1 MLRILHTNN
10 SLPYSW
16 LVDPNSEFEPGMIAQ
31 LKVYGNQ
38 IVCGVSDGLSPI
50 GIIDDM
56 KKTSFSSAK
65 VDEVCIIPCPVP
77 TLSGSTYVTPID
89 LKYELE
95 NPNIYPN
102 SFVCNPELVV
112 LNARNGVITVP
123 AGTPLNY
130 SSTNSGIFDSIRVI
144 VRYSYQVPGIPGENS
159 TEGTGRVTVWTSKII
174 AATDQFDTSASYAL
188 NSILFCGIDGK
199 LSTSR
204 IDETYPPVGIVTAP
218 PTAIYSFLE
227 FKTYF

>member
-1 MLRILHTNN
+1 
-10 SLPYSW
+10 
-16 LVDPNSEFEPGMIAQ
+16 
-31 LKVYGNQ
+31 
-38 IVCGVSDGLSPI
+38 
-50 GIIDDM
+50 
-56 KKTSFSSAK
+56 
-65 VDEVCIIPCPVP
+65 
-77 TLSGSTYVTPID
+77 
-89 LKYELE
+89 
-95 NPNIYPN
+95 
-102 SFVCNPELVV
+102 LVV

-130 SSTNSGIFDSIRVI
+130 SSTNSGVFDSVRVV

-159 TEGTGRVTVWTSKII
+159 TEGTGRITVWTSKII

-218 PTAIYSFLE
+218 PSAIYSFLE